1 MSIIEWEK
9 DESVAV
15 ITMTNGE
22 NRHNP
27 VFVAALLD
35 IFDEI
40 EKDEMLSSVVI
51 TSSDPKNWSQGID
64 LKWMTETIGGG
75 NLPAVKEFMYD
86 VNKLFKRILLYP
98 MPVIAAINGHA
109 FGNGAMLASTCDF
122 RFMKADKGFYCF
134 PEVDISI
141 PFLPGM
147 VAIIKKA
154 FPSYKREEAILM
166 GKRMGAL
173 ELEASHVITK
183 ACANAEEL
191 MKETLAF
198 AKNFSKK
205 RPIFGELKKRFNK
218 EIIEIIDKEDPV
230 YLEPLN
236 LLM

>member
-1 MSIIEWEK
+1 MSIIEWKKE
-9 DESVAV
+9 ETVAV

-27 VFVAALLD
+27 EFVVAMLA

-40 EKDEMLSSVVI
+40 EKDETVSSVVI

-64 LKWMTETIGGG
+64 LNWMIETFNSKDFQAIRD
-75 NLPAVKEFMYD
+75 FMYG
-86 VNKLFKRILLYP
+86 VNSIFKRILLYP

-109 FGNGAMLASTCDF
+109 FGDGAMLASTCDF
-122 RFMKADKGFYCF
+122 RFMKADKGFFCF

-154 FPSYKREEAILM
+154 FPSYKREEAILL
-166 GKRMGAL
+166 GKRMGAV
-173 ELEASHVITK
+173 ELEASHVIIK
-183 ACANAEEL
+183 ACANEEEL

-198 AKNFSKK
+198 AKTFNKK

-218 EIIEIIDKEDPV
+218 EIIEIIDKEDPL

-236 LLM
+236 LMM